1 MESRKQFINI
11 NIFVLFL
18 FIFSAGN
25 ADAKRRFLA
34 KKYTIPSIEKS
45 HIVMGSAEKT
55 HLNPKS
61 IKVLVW
67 NLLKAERK
75 SWNYDFTRMSKDKD
89 ILLLQEG
96 YLNDITEYTFG
107 ELNNFRFDFGVSF
120 LYNKDNDT
128 PTGTVVGSSVVPLE
142 TGILR
147 TKDFEPFIK
156 TPKTMTWGKYP
167 IAGSDKSLL
176 VISIHG
182 MNFTKQYAFNNQ
194 VRQALAVI
202 DKHSGPAIFAG
213 DFNTRTKKR
222 LRFLKTKMKMRR
234 FKEIGYVDDKR
245 MSVFGN
251 VLDHTFTRG
260 LLIRDSKVLVNIKSS
275 DHKAMELDLVVDN

>member
-1 MESRKQFINI
+1 METKKQFLGL
-11 NIFVLFL
+11 NIFIL
-18 FIFSAGN
+18 FIFLIVSNN

-45 HIVMGSAEKT
+45 HIVMGSASKQQ
-55 HLNPKS
+55 LNPNS

-75 SWNYDFTRMSKDKD
+75 SWSYDFTRMSQDMD

-107 ELNNFRFDFGVSF
+107 ELNSFRFDFGVSF
-120 LYNKDNDT
+120 LYNKDNNT
-128 PTGTVVGSSVVPLE
+128 PTGTIVGSKVVPLE

-147 TKDFEPFIK
+147 SKDYEPFIK

-167 IAGSDKSLL
+167 IAGSAESLL

-194 VRQALAVI
+194 IRQALDLI
-202 DKHSGPAIFAG
+202 DEHNGPAIFAG

-222 LRFLKTKMKMRR
+222 LSFLKNKMNLRD
-234 FKEIGYVDDKR
+234 FKQIGYVDDKR
-245 MSVFGN
+245 MKVFGN
-251 VLDHTFTRG
+251 ILDHTYTRG
-260 LLIRDSKVLVNIKSS
+260 LLVRDSKVLVNIKSS
-275 DHKAMELDLVVDN
+275 DHKAMEMDFVLDK